1 MSFLQQEQTIESD
14 IVLCHRRSENSL
26 IVGGGRD
33 QKAIIEELPLGKS
46 LVVNWKSG
54 NNRIDIA
61 CMQFIQ

>member
-1 MSFLQQEQTIESD
+1 M
-14 IVLCHRRSENSL
+14 